1 MKPLRVVL
9 ADDHTLVRAGIR
21 SLLERIPGIK
31 VVGEAD
37 TGLESLALIGAH
49 QPDVVLIDIAMPGL
63 NGLDV
68 ATRVVRD
75 WPRVR
80 VIVLSMHA
88 NEEYVAQALRAGAVG
103 YLLKDSATAEL
114 DLALEAVCR
123 GETYLSPAISR
134 TVISGYLARH
144 SGAGRGTESPLTPR
158 QREILTLLAGGKSTK
173 EIAGVLSLSAKT
185 VETHRAQLMERLNIH
200 DVPGLVK
207 YALHLGLIPP
217 VN

>member
-21 SLLERIPGIK
+21 SLLERIPGIE

-37 TGLESLALIGAH
+37 TGLEALALIGAH
-49 QPDVVLIDIAMPGL
+49 QPDVVLIDIGMPGL
-63 NGLDV
+63 DGLGV
-68 ATRVVRD
+68 ATRVARD

-80 VIVLSMHA
+80 VIILSMHA

-114 DLALEAVCR
+114 DLAFEALCR
-123 GETYLSPAISR
+123 GDTYLSPSISR
-134 TVISGYLARH
+134 AVIDGYLARH
-144 SGAGRGTESPLTPR
+144 AGAGRRTESVLTPR
-158 QREILTLLAGGKSTK
+158 QREILSLVAGGSSTK
-173 EIAGVLSLSAKT
+173 EIAGMLSLSAKT
-185 VETHRAQLMERLNIH
+185 VDTHRAQLMDRLNIY
-200 DVPGLVK
+200 DVPGLVR